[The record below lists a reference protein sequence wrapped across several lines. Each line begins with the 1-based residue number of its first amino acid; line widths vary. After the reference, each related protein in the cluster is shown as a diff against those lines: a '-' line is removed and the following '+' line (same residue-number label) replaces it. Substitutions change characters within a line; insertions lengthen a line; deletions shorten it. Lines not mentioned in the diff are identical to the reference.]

1 MRIRLAILAVGFLL
15 AVGASA
21 AEPVH
26 LVTTPTTAPAAAV
39 AVAVEDASRN
49 LPLPARSA
57 VATTQSATAGRA
69 ATAGGDPLD
78 MKRMAVAL
86 AIVLGAMYVTHLV
99 WKRLGMPGSA
109 NRNAGALQVISR
121 LNLSPKQQ
129 VVLLRVGRR
138 VVLIGNSG
146 GQMNSLCEIGDAEE
160 VAGLLGQAATERTDS
175 ISAESFNSVLG
186 TEEKRFEDEQNADVP
201 AHGGDAGAEEHQ
213 ALSNTRDELSDMMD
227 KVRNLSRQFRPNPK
241 GE

>member
-1 MRIRLAILAVGFLL
+1 MHARLAILAVGFLL

-26 LVTTPTTAPAAAV
+26 LVTTPTTAPTAAV
-39 AVAVEDASRN
+39 IEDASRN
-49 LPLPARSA
+49 LPLPARSS
-57 VATTQSATAGRA
+57 VPTTQSATAGRA
-69 ATAGGDPLD
+69 ASAGSDPLD
-78 MKRMAVAL
+78 VKRMAVAL

>member
-1 MRIRLAILAVGFLL
+1 
-15 AVGASA
+15 
-21 AEPVH
+21 
-26 LVTTPTTAPAAAV
+26 
-39 AVAVEDASRN
+39 
-49 LPLPARSA
+49 
-57 VATTQSATAGRA
+57 
-69 ATAGGDPLD
+69 
-78 MKRMAVAL
+78 
-86 AIVLGAMYVTHLV
+86 
-99 WKRLGMPGSA
+99 MPGSA

-175 ISAESFNSVLG
+175 ISGESFNAVLG
-186 TEEKRFEDEQNADVP
+186 GEEKRFEDEQNADVP